1 MSVFQSY
8 KQSISEALAT
18 FPPEVKKFL
27 LRSFVLFIIWKGLYL
42 FLWQTPRTL
51 DGPLTNIVGDQSA
64 WLFNTLQNTK
74 DYQAVPKF
82 SRMVIEGEEI
92 LSPISQLTYQG
103 RKVVGIADGCNG
115 LELFVL
121 YIGFILAMPA
131 SIKRKLLF
139 GIGGLAVIHVA
150 NILRCV
156 GLGALLMH
164 MDEYF
169 EIAHHYVFKIVI
181 YATIFALW
189 VWFSQQ
195 ISFLNPRHEAV

>member
-1 MSVFQSY
+1 MSVIQSY
-8 KQSISEALAT
+8 KQRVLDALAT

-27 LRSFVLFIIWKGLYL
+27 LRALVLFLVWKGLYL

-51 DGPLTNIVGDQSA
+51 DGPLTNIVGEHSA
-64 WLFNTLQNTK
+64 WLFNVLQHTD
-74 DYQAVPKF
+74 DYRAVPKM
-82 SRMVIEGEEI
+82 SKAIIEGEVI
-92 LSPISQLTYQG
+92 LSPMSQIMYQKK
-103 RKVVGIADGCNG
+103 RVVGIADGCNG

-131 SIKRKLLF
+131 GWKRKLLF

-169 EIAHHYVFKIVI
+169 EIAHHYIFKIII
-181 YATIFALW
+181 YATIFALG
-189 VWFSQQ
+189 VWFSQR
-195 ISFLNPRHEAV
+195 ISVLNSRHEAV